1 MRGTEQLSWDLL
13 QLFFLL
19 EMSRLNKDQRAALI
33 AEFEQGKESSNPDY
47 YCLKDKSG
55 KITIRKK
62 KPQLT
67 EEDADYVKLE
77 KTLKSLTSQIAA
89 MRPKQSNVV
98 EPAPE
103 NPPKPSKKA
112 PKANLL

>member
-1 MRGTEQLSWDLL
+1 
-13 QLFFLL
+13 
-19 EMSRLNKDQRAALI
+19 MSRLNKDQRAALI

-67 EEDADYVKLE
+67 EEDADFAKLE
-77 KTLKSLTSQIAA
+77 KTMKSLQQQIE
-89 MRPKQSNVV
+89 MLRPSRPQTPA
-98 EPAPE
+98 PAPE
-103 NPPKPSKKA
+103 QTEKKTKE

>member
-1 MRGTEQLSWDLL
+1 
-13 QLFFLL
+13 
-19 EMSRLNKDQRAALI
+19 MSRLNKDQRAALI

-67 EEDADYVKLE
+67 EEDADFAKLE
-77 KTLKSLTSQIAA
+77 KTMKSLQQQIAA
-89 MRPKQSNVV
+89 FRPKRS
-98 EPAPE
+98 ETPLPAPE
-103 NPPKPSKKA
+103 QIKIERATYKPV
-112 PKANLL
+112 KANLL

>member
-1 MRGTEQLSWDLL
+1 
-13 QLFFLL
+13 
-19 EMSRLNKDQRAALI
+19 MSRLNKDQRAALI

-67 EEDADYVKLE
+67 EEDADFAKLE
-77 KTLKSLTSQIAA
+77 KTLKSLTNQIAL
-89 MRPKQSNVV
+89 MKPKQANVV
-98 EPAPE
+98 IEPAPE
-103 NPPKPSKKA
+103 NPPKPKRKE
-112 PKANLL
+112 PKSNLL

>member
-1 MRGTEQLSWDLL
+1 
-13 QLFFLL
+13 
-19 EMSRLNKDQRAALI
+19 MSRLNKDQRAALI

-62 KPQLT
+62 KPQVS
-67 EEDADYVKLE
+67 EEDADFVKLE
-77 KTLKSLTSQIAA
+77 KTMKSLQQQIEAL
-89 MRPKQSNVV
+89 RPKRSESV
-98 EPAPE
+98 PAPE
-103 NPPKPSKKA
+103 QPEKKTKE

>member
-1 MRGTEQLSWDLL
+1 
-13 QLFFLL
+13 
-19 EMSRLNKDQRAALI
+19 MSRLNKDQRAALI

-67 EEDADYVKLE
+67 EEDADFAKLE
-77 KTLKSLTSQIAA
+77 KTMKSLQ
-89 MRPKQSNVV
+89 Q
-98 EPAPE
+98 
-103 NPPKPSKKA
+103 
-112 PKANLL
+112 

>member
-1 MRGTEQLSWDLL
+1 
-13 QLFFLL
+13 
-19 EMSRLNKDQRAALI
+19 MSRLNKDQRAALI

-67 EEDADYVKLE
+67 EEDADFLKLE
-77 KTLKSLTSQIAA
+77 KTMKSLQQQIAA
-89 MRPKQSNVV
+89 FRPKRS
-98 EPAPE
+98 ETPGPAPAPE
-103 NPPKPSKKA
+103 QIKIEKTWKA
-112 PKANLL
+112 PKVNLL

>member
-1 MRGTEQLSWDLL
+1 MVPNSLVSENGTYFSH
-13 QLFFLL
+13 L

-55 KITIRKK
+55 KITIRRKK
-62 KPQLT
+62 QPVS
-67 EEDADYVKLE
+67 EEDADFVKIE
-77 KTLKSLTSQIAA
+77 KTMKSLQQQIEKF
-89 MRPKQSNVV
+89 RPPPRPVT
-98 EPAPE
+98 PAPE
-103 NPPKPSKKA
+103 VVQQHTKE

>member
-1 MRGTEQLSWDLL
+1 
-13 QLFFLL
+13 
-19 EMSRLNKDQRAALI
+19 MSRLNKDQRAALI

-67 EEDADYVKLE
+67 EEDADFLKLE
-77 KTLKSLTSQIAA
+77 KTMKSLQQQIEAL
-89 MRPKQSNVV
+89 RPKRPESVPA
-98 EPAPE
+98 PAPE
-103 NPPKPSKKA
+103 GLAKKTKE

>member
-1 MRGTEQLSWDLL
+1 
-13 QLFFLL
+13 
-19 EMSRLNKDQRAALI
+19 MSRLNKDQRAALI

-55 KITIRKK
+55 KVTIRKK

-67 EEDADYVKLE
+67 EEDADFAKLE
-77 KTLKSLTSQIAA
+77 KTMKSLQQQIAA
-89 MRPKQSNVV
+89 LRPARSQTPA
-98 EPAPE
+98 PAPE
-103 NPPKPSKKA
+103 QVEKKTKE